1 MIDKFSFKK
10 GHRARAAFLIF
21 DYAFIVLLCV
31 CMLVPLLKVLVDS
44 VDPTSHGI
52 QLWPKQIDF
61 SAYKMILG
69 KSSLYQ
75 PLWVSIYTT
84 ILATVIGLTMVTL
97 AGYVVLQKEMPG
109 HKFIV
114 SSIMLTMMF
123 SGGLIPTY
131 ITIKTMGLMN
141 NVFTVILPASI
152 SAYNIIL
159 MKSFFEGI
167 PSTLYEAAELD
178 GASPMGIFARIVLP
192 LSKPALAS
200 IGLFIAVGMWNQYM
214 NFVLYITDANK
225 KNFQVK
231 VRDLILNDGLSGS
244 IELSEELLKN
254 AMVVIVVFPF
264 LVIYP
269 FLQKYFVKGV
279 TLGAVKG

>member
-10 GHRARAAFLIF
+10 GHRSRAVFLIF
-21 DYAFIVLLCV
+21 DYVFIILLCV

-52 QLWPKQIDF
+52 QLLPKQIDF
-61 SAYKMILG
+61 AAYKMILG

-84 ILATVIGLTMVTL
+84 ILATVIGLAMVTL
-97 AGYVVLQKEMPG
+97 AGYVVLQREMPG

-114 SSIMLTMMF
+114 GSIMLTMMF

-131 ITIKTMGLMN
+131 ITIKTLGLMN
-141 NVFTVILPASI
+141 NVFTVILPASV

-167 PSTLYEAAELD
+167 PGTLYEAAELD
-178 GASPMGIFARIVLP
+178 GASPMGIFTRIVLP

-214 NFVLYITDANK
+214 NFVLYITDASK